1 MWLIISTLLFTIG
14 LMYFDN
20 KANPKSFRDC
30 MFLIVGSV
38 ILFLYPPIMVA
49 IYKVS
54 DPSDILSSLIRGFSM
69 VASVFIFVGSMR
81 KLLKLDKESGF
92 KHVVFHVWLSRKD
105 LELGKRWWH
114 RLISVVFFCSYLF
127 ASYYFI
133 SWNIEYN
140 QQYSRVSSVS
150 DLFSDNLQTLTKIN
164 KNTKY
169 VISDK
174 YPPHQNKNSWGFE
187 LDKDNT
193 YCSNKIEDQEIR
205 DMLKNNTEISQIQFY
220 LRDERG
226 HRFDVVY
233 ATFLNYLKEN
243 NVKCV
248 AIDSFTKYGD
258 TIFFLEPFNESY
270 YIYEFSFFWTGVE
283 VFGSLVLVTL
293 VFLLLIIFYYKIF
306 LYIIFGGKR

>member
-1 MWLIISTLLFTIG
+1 
-14 LMYFDN
+14 MYFDN

-54 DPSDILSSLIRGFSM
+54 DPNDILSALIRGFSTL
-69 VASVFIFVGSMR
+69 ASVFIFVGSVR

-92 KHVVFHVWLSRKD
+92 KHVIFHIWLSRND
-105 LELGKRWWH
+105 LELSKRWWH

-140 QQYSRVSSVS
+140 QQYSRVGSVS
-150 DLFSDNLQTLTKIN
+150 DLFSDNLQTLTNIN

-174 YPPHQNKNSWGFE
+174 YPPHQNKNFWGFE

-193 YCSNKIEDQEIR
+193 FCANKIKEED
-205 DMLKNNTEISQIQFY
+205 ISSLLASNPKISSFY
-220 LRDERG
+220 LRDVQGARVSANASS
-226 HRFDVVY
+226 FIS
-233 ATFLNYLKEN
+233 LIN
-243 NVKCV
+243 NANVQCV
-248 AIDSFTKYGD
+248 TIDSFTKYGD
-258 TIFFLEPFNESY
+258 TIFFLEQFNEPYYLYDFSY
-270 YIYEFSFFWTGVE
+270 FWTGVE
-283 VFGSLVLVTL
+283 VVGSLILVTL

-306 LYIIFGGKR
+306 LYIVFGSKR